1 MKRKILYWQA
11 TLVVPALVLAFSVQ
25 AHEPE
30 KHMKEAEK
38 PECAAMKTMDPSKMD
53 RDDPV
58 MQAMMQK
65 CMDNPLGRKKG
76 EEWLFEE
83 IKEHQKKM
91 LDILKYK
98 QCLECK

>member
-65 CMDNPLGRKKG
+65 CMDEMHQEESRPDGSHADHSG
-76 EEWLFEE
+76 EDENGDV
-83 IKEHQKKM
+83 KRPSKHEH
-91 LDILKYK
+91 
-98 QCLECK
+98 